1 MRRKKIPKLEKP
13 RDLYLEK
20 ILQDNCLYKSWGHC
34 RAVWLLWWTPA
45 DSAEKTS
52 VCDLIKAAE
61 GACDEWLEGVYQHFR
76 WCVLSLPSQRGF
88 RKRQRTWTPG
98 SLEGLR
104 DSGSSHGEPPVTGD
118 CLQRLH
124 FPGSSQGNYT
134 SLKEKKSKPP
144 LFCFWRRV
152 RRPQALQHHRGQL
165 HPTAINLSH
174 SFTSLTILTLNS
186 CITWAP
192 GNFCCLY

>member
-1 MRRKKIPKLEKP
+1 MRKKKIPKLEKP

-20 ILQDNCLYKSWGHC
+20 NLQDDCLYKSWGHC
-34 RAVWLLWWTPA
+34 RAVWQLWWTPA

-52 VCDLIKAAE
+52 VCDLTKAAE

-88 RKRQRTWTPG
+88 RKRQRTWTLG

-124 FPGSSQGNYT
+124 FPGSSQGNDT
-134 SLKEKKSKPP
+134 SLKEKKIQATPF
-144 LFCFWRRV
+144 LFLKEGEPSTGTAA
-152 RRPQALQHHRGQL
+152 PQRSAPSYSYKSVSLIYQL
-165 HPTAINLSH
+165 NDPHLE
-174 SFTSLTILTLNS
+174 
-186 CITWAP
+186 
-192 GNFCCLY
+192 